1 MISYEPFWA
10 TMKAK
15 NKSTYFLR
23 NKGGFD
29 NISSST
35 IRRMKAGLSVSTNTL
50 DSLCK
55 MLECSVSDLIEY
67 RKNPAPPEQ

>member
-15 NKSTYFLR
+15 DKSTYFLR

-29 NISSST
+29 SINGST
-35 IRRMKAGLSVSTNTL
+35 IRRMKAGLSISTHTL

-55 MLECSVSDLIEY
+55 MLECGVSDLIEY
-67 RKNPAPPEQ
+67 REDTPPIE